1 MECKEC
7 LYIDVVNTAG
17 ILCPA
22 CDHDGACVLN
32 WVKDDGYLIG
42 MRLVCMSCEHR
53 WTYYND
59 DP

>member
-1 MECKEC
+1 M
-7 LYIDVVNTAG
+7 NRTAG

-22 CDHDGACVLN
+22 CDNDEACVLG
-32 WVKDDGYLIG
+32 WVKDGGELIG